1 MYQRCDLHRLVHI
14 SSAASAAR
22 VTGLWLTVR
31 AAQGEALFV
40 SYAGLHMVFFS
51 HFFSFVFS
59 TAGIW
64 LNGL

>member
-1 MYQRCDLHRLVHI
+1 M

-51 HFFSFVFS
+51 HFFSFMFS
-59 TAGIW
+59 AAGIW